1 MLLTV
6 LSPISRPCAVRNVGC
21 LGETSLWFFL
31 SSSKWSL
38 RFLTNCFIAGGKSF
52 PCNDIA
58 MILLWVSSMVVGI
71 DIDARVYMGE
81 SSRSRNCPIKSYEK
95 PYSRWREIR
104 ACNDNACK
112 ESKSQNSYDSLL

>member
-6 LSPISRPCAVRNVGC
+6 LSPISRPWAVRNVGC

-38 RFLTNCFIAGGKSF
+38 RFMTNCFLAGGKSF
-52 PCNDIA
+52 PGKDIA

-81 SSRSRNCPIKSYEK
+81 SSRSRNFRIKSYEK
-95 PYSRWREIR
+95 PFYVAAIV
-104 ACNDNACK
+104 K
-112 ESKSQNSYDSLL
+112 PLFPFFPSLA